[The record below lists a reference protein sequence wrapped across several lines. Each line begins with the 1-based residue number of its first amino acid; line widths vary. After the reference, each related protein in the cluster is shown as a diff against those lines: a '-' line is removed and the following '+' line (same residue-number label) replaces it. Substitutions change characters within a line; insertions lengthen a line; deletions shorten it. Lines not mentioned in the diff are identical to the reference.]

1 MPLNLACINLSLNR
15 YDYGGVAGVEYG
27 YDNDDDID
35 DNNDYGDTD
44 YDDYDD
50 HDHDHAD
57 NGTPSSWGN

>member
-27 YDNDDDID
+27 YDNDDDND

-44 YDDYDD
+44 YDYDD